1 MEVREIFF
9 LIVKNNE
16 EQYQFLLKN
25 KKNDVLAMSKVYASK
40 TELKK
45 VIREISVGE
54 FNEDNLIVDLT

>member
-1 MEVREIFF
+1 M
-9 LIVKNNE
+9 
-16 EQYQFLLKN
+16 LKN
-25 KKNDVLAMSKVYASK
+25 KNNDVLAMSKVYASK

>member
-1 MEVREIFF
+1 MREIFF

>member
-1 MEVREIFF
+1 VEVREIFF

-25 KKNDVLAMSKVYASK
+25 KKNDVLAMSKVYPSK
-40 TELKK
+40 TELKR

-54 FNEDNLIVDLT
+54 FSEDNLIVDLT

>member
-1 MEVREIFF
+1 VEVREIFF

>member
-1 MEVREIFF
+1 M
-9 LIVKNNE
+9 IVKNNE

>member
-1 MEVREIFF
+1 MRQIFF

>member
-1 MEVREIFF
+1 MEVRQIFF

>member
-1 MEVREIFF
+1 MEVRQIFF

-54 FNEDNLIVDLT
+54 FNEDILIVDLT